1 MRPWSQDGGST
12 KSGFPRFKEEQS
24 DSEKES
30 GLPVRCTQTGLVAF
44 DGKVIMGLPACAQ
57 RAGKSSNDVIA
68 DVALGQQGVGGDGFA
83 LDGNGVK
90 QGDGDFDFVGAFG
103 FVAAGDW
110 Q

>member
-1 MRPWSQDGGST
+1 MAAGRRFDEIRFSAILEEQLDS
-12 KSGFPRFKEEQS
+12 FKES
-24 DSEKES
+24 
-30 GLPVRCTQTGLVAF
+30 GLVAF
-44 DGKVIMGLPACAQ
+44 DGKVVMGL
-57 RAGKSSNDVIA
+57 SSNDVIA

-83 LDGNGVK
+83 LYGNGVK